1 MIKIRKKNNSY
12 LSITGHQE
20 DLYVLR
26 EWFGK
31 EKQNWRFDKKR
42 VDDGWDG
49 KIRHFNMYEKTLAY
63 GLIGELFDC
72 IDAHDMA
79 CDIDEKLLNEIDS
92 KKRKDF
98 EEHAFKNVN
107 PDYLEGGKCEPRDYQ
122 IEGAKLL
129 LEAKRGILE
138 HATRSGKSLT
148 SFFAVNYIFNKYR
161 EQIID
166 KGIKIMMIVPTT
178 HLILAFSKDYVEY
191 GIDEK
196 YVGRYYA
203 KEKDN
208 DTPIVV
214 GTWQSLKSAGHLHKK
229 VVFAIGDECHNGK
242 ANSIKQLMDKLT
254 NAKIRLGMT
263 ATLPSDEN
271 DRFTIVGSFGPILS
285 SVGARELINR
295 GILAEPHI
303 KFLMLNYPRGTDA
316 DIKRRSE
323 AIKKCP
329 AAKFEYIVE
338 RLKEKMSPYY
348 KSAERLDQVIEA
360 HCDFKTYSIGKG
372 VFEET
377 DKKISDKKIAE
388 IRSGVRKYNE
398 KTLRFILEKEVV
410 RDNENRKKIT
420 RNIIKKHGDETML
433 FLFNEEKFGLDY
445 LDYLRERYPD
455 KTIHFVNYRVDVK
468 EREKIIKDAVEKKGV
483 ILVASLKTFA
493 LGVTV
498 PNLSVIGLLWGGKS
512 EITVPQALGR
522 GLMICGTK
530 NTVTLYDYAD
540 QLFYTK
546 KHATARLK
554 IFMKESHSVKI
565 FEINL

>member
-1 MIKIRKKNNSY
+1 LINIRKKNNSY
-12 LSITGHQE
+12 LSITGHLE

-31 EKQNWRFDKKR
+31 EKKNWRFDKKR
-42 VDDGWDG
+42 VEEGWDG
-49 KIRHFNMYEKTLAY
+49 KIRHFNMFEKTLPY

-72 IDAHDMA
+72 IEAHDMA
-79 CDIDEKLLNEIDS
+79 CDIDDKLLKEIDS
-92 KKRKDF
+92 KKLTDF
-98 EEHAFKNVN
+98 EEYAFMNVN
-107 PDYLEGGKCEPRDYQ
+107 PKYLKGGECEPRDYQ
-122 IEGAKLL
+122 DEGARLL
-129 LEAKRGILE
+129 LEDKRGILE

-148 SFFAVNYIFNKYR
+148 SFYAVNYIFNKFK
-161 EQIID
+161 EQILE
-166 KGIKIMMIVPTT
+166 KNIKIMVIVPTT
-178 HLILAFSKDYVEY
+178 HLILAFSKDFVEY

-214 GTWQSLKSAGHLHKK
+214 GTWQSLRSANHFHKN
-229 VVFAIGDECHNGK
+229 VVFAVGDECHGGK
-242 ANSIKQLMDKLT
+242 AYEVKQLLEKLI

-271 DRFTIVGSFGPILS
+271 ERFTIIGSFGPILS

-316 DIKRRSE
+316 EVKRKTD
-323 AIKKCP
+323 AIKKNEE
-329 AAKFEYIVE
+329 AKFQYVIE
-338 RLKEKMSPYY
+338 RLKEKLTPYY
-348 KSAERLDQVIEA
+348 HSIEKLEESIEN
-360 HCDFKTYSIGKG
+360 HCNFKTFSIGNG
-372 VFEET
+372 VFTET
-377 DKKISDKKIAE
+377 DKKITDKKVAK
-388 IRSGVRKYNE
+388 IRSEVRKFNE
-398 KTLRFILEKEVV
+398 KTLRFILEKETV
-410 RDNENRKKIT
+410 RDNTNRKKIT

-445 LDYLRERYPD
+445 LDYLREQYPD
-455 KTIHFVNYRVDVK
+455 KIIHFVNYRVDVK

-493 LGVTV
+493 LGVTI

-546 KHATARLK
+546 KHANERLK
-554 IFMKESHSVKI
+554 IYMKESHKVQI
-565 FEINL
+565 HEMNL